1 MRVTFRDIV
10 RTAGFFSRRE
20 LRKRRMVGLFDGAE
34 VADDDAVK
42 LDSTWRPVVLG
53 HRTAHARAGLPPVYA
68 LFKPTGYEVSHAPT
82 AHPSALSLVPTDLRP
97 AATLAVGRLD
107 VDTEGLLLIASDGA
121 LVHGLT
127 HPRRRVERT
136 YLVGTRSALE
146 DAVVER
152 VLAGD
157 VELRDGH
164 RPRPVAFGASG
175 APDGHSDALA
185 WTRVTL
191 TEGRYHEVRRLFAAI
206 EAPLLRLHRASYG
219 PVSLSQLQLSPAGG
233 AWLADDVVA
242 ALYDAASL
250 PRPEPELCVSLSAPG
265 TGEGS

>member
-1 MRVTFRDIV
+1 MRVTFHDII

-20 LRKRRMVGLFDGAE
+20 LRKRRLVGQVDGAS
-34 VADDDAVK
+34 VGGDDVVE
-42 LDSTWRPVVLG
+42 LDGDWRAIALG
-53 HRTAHARAGLPPVYA
+53 HRVARARAGLPPVYA

-82 AHPSALSLVPTDLRP
+82 AHPSALSLAPTDVRP

-107 VDTEGLLLIASDGA
+107 VDTEGLLLITADGA

-127 HPRRRVERT
+127 HPRRSVERT
-136 YLVGTRSALE
+136 YLVGTRAPV
-146 DAVVER
+146 DGAVAAR
-152 VLAGD
+152 VLAGE

-164 RPRPVAFGASG
+164 RPRPLAFETTD
-175 APDGHSDALA
+175 APPGHGDGLA

-206 EAPLLRLHRASYG
+206 ESPLLRLHRASYG
-219 PVSLSQLQLSPAGG
+219 PLSLSQLQLTPGAG
-233 AWLADDVVA
+233 AWLSDDVVA

-250 PRPEPELCVSLSAPG
+250 PSPDPVLCISLSAPA